1 MTFATPHAPTLP
13 NPPTVLL
20 TGFEPFGGRA
30 INTTERLVRR
40 LEAEPPRG
48 VRLVTAVLPV
58 DGRRVGPML
67 TGLLREHGPDVAIC
81 LGESHRPEVFAVE
94 RVAVNLA
101 DYRIADNGGWLARE
115 EQIAADGPAAYFAT
129 LPVREIVD
137 AVREGGCDAS
147 VSLTAGA
154 FLCNQAFYVVM
165 HELARVGR
173 AIPAGFIHVVRL
185 PGEGERP
192 DREGLPSEEMLAR
205 AVRVAVEVSAH
216 RHGSP

>member
-1 MTFATPHAPTLP
+1 MAEPLDKSGAS
-13 NPPTVLL
+13 PTVLL

-58 DGRRVGPML
+58 DGRRVRPML
-67 TGLLREHGPDVAIC
+67 AGLLREHEPDVAIC

-101 DYRIADNGGWLARE
+101 DYRIADNGGWQAQE
-115 EQIAADGPAAYFAT
+115 ERIATDGPTAYFST
-129 LPVREIVD
+129 LPVRAIVE
-137 AVREGGCDAS
+137 AVRAGGCEAS
-147 VSLTAGA
+147 VSLSAGA
-154 FLCNQAFYVVM
+154 FLCNQAFYVLM
-165 HELARVGR
+165 HELARAGR

-185 PGEGERP
+185 PGEGEMP
-192 DREGLPSEEMLAR
+192 DREGLPTENFLTAALRTGIEATACGL
-205 AVRVAVEVSAH
+205 
-216 RHGSP
+216 